1 MASQFRVEKIVG
13 QQPWESQFGKMV
25 EWTMIVRDLGTD
37 RSGPASVNARP
48 DNPYAVGETFWA
60 EHKGMRNGNAKLKR
74 VQPPPGAAA
83 ASAPAGA
90 PAPQAGGRSHA
101 VPYEKAVEVYKRM
114 ASDFD
119 KEHGYEHTYATT
131 LFLAWLN
138 GKIAD
143 PEAARLEEPEDDE
156 PQWGDS

>member
-1 MASQFRVEKIVG
+1 MASQFRVEKIVN

-74 VQPPPGAAA
+74 VQPPPGAVAA
-83 ASAPAGA
+83 AAPSGA
-90 PAPQAGGRSHA
+90 PAAGGRSHA

-119 KEHGYEHTYATT
+119 KEHGYPPEYSTT
-131 LFLAWLN
+131 LFIAWLQ

-143 PEAARLEEPEDDE
+143 PEAWSADEPEGPE